1 MKIASKAIKRGFTEN
16 VRLDHGGTL
25 CHSADL
31 YHLLLSFWLQV
42 ALFLQQG
49 DKECSMTRELWKF
62 SVVLNITL
70 ALCALLNRLCN
81 RTVLTNT
88 FVVSYPSFASVQCHG
103 VDCHCLTTCNITY
116 NLYVV
121 ALSQFMPSKAFS
133 WLGAHIGTPES
144 IEN

>member
-1 MKIASKAIKRGFTEN
+1 MTSFCHLNTP
-16 VRLDHGGTL
+16 VRIEKSVARAFEFMTNLP
-25 CHSADL
+25 ADL
-31 YHLLLSFWLQV
+31 YHLLLSFRLQA
-42 ALFLQQG
+42 ALFKKQG
-49 DKECSMTRELWKF
+49 DKECSMWRELWKF

-133 WLGAHIGTPES
+133 
-144 IEN
+144 